1 MVEILKNEIAD
12 LRSDI
17 NKLNIELRQLK
28 QELNNKNAI
37 IESYELNPHYDFIKI
52 LKDADV
58 ESIQINL

>member
-17 NKLNIELRQLK
+17 NKLNIQLRQLK

-37 IESYELNPHYDFIKI
+37 IESYELNPHHDFLKI
-52 LKDADV
+52 LKDNDV